1 MKGKKEGLDSI
12 VDEIKKFYEK
22 MNYSEIASK
31 YYKKIDVNNR
41 EKILE

>member
-31 YYKKIDVNNR
+31 YYKKIDANNR